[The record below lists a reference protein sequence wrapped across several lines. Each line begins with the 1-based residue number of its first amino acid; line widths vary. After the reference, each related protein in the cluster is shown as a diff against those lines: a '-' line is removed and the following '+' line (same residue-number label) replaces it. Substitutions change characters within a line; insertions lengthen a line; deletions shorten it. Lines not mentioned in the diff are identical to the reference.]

1 MLVLAF
7 SVWNILSGRYSAS
20 DPFIHVMIETI
31 SAMGAGAALSII
43 LGLIYRLLMRRL

>member
-7 SVWNILSGRYSAS
+7 SIWNILSGRFDAR

-31 SAMGAGAALSII
+31 SATGAGAALSII
-43 LGLIYRLLMRRL
+43 LGLIYRLLARGL